1 MVFHSIAVKVW
12 HSCDNVITYANAET
26 IFKVR
31 HVTNRELMCEGINI
45 KYILI
50 LNLLLW
56 IPNISLHKQDI
67 DHENIDHIYKQP
79 CIILLIP

>member
-31 HVTNRELMCEGINI
+31 HVTNRELMCEDYVIGCLVIFGG
-45 KYILI
+45 Y
-50 LNLLLW
+50 
-56 IPNISLHKQDI
+56 
-67 DHENIDHIYKQP
+67 
-79 CIILLIP
+79 